1 MQNVVKKKEPDMI
14 DINNIQKDDIPTTA
28 EELKAYEEKFNTP
41 TQASID
47 EKMAEER
54 EKFLKKQPSDKE
66 MEEKLVEH
74 LRQIYDPELPVN
86 IYDLGLVYN
95 IECWTNEVSMLK
107 MCKITMTLTSATCSF
122 SQVIIDLVKS
132 IVSRQ
137 EGLENI
143 DVDIVFDPPWGQDK
157 MTDDA
162 KLAMGLL

>member
-1 MQNVVKKKEPDMI
+1 M
-14 DINNIQKDDIPTTA
+14 DINNIKESDIPTTK
-28 EELKAYEEKFNTP
+28 EELEAYEAKFPKTV
-41 TQASID
+41 QKDID
-47 EKMAEER
+47 EKMAAER
-54 EKFLKKQPSDKE
+54 QKFLEKQPSDKE

-157 MTDDA
+157 MTEDA

>member
-1 MQNVVKKKEPDMI
+1 MI
-14 DINNIQKDDIPTTA
+14 DINNIKIDDIPTTA
-28 EELKAYEEKFNTP
+28 EELKAYEEKFP
-41 TQASID
+41 KTQKIID
-47 EKMAEER
+47 AKMAEER
-54 EKFLKKQPSDKE
+54 QKSKDRQPSDKE
-66 MEEKLVEH
+66 MEEKLVDH

-86 IYDLGLVYN
+86 IYDLGLIYN
-95 IECWTNEVSMLK
+95 IECWTNDVSMLK

-122 SQVIIDLVKS
+122 SQVIVDLVKS